1 MSFGVI
7 EVNIDVKKIISG
19 RAAVMVMVIVL
30 VILALVLGASYL
42 LLTMS
47 RESTD
52 DAFIQGHIVSVSAK
66 VDGHITKV
74 YVQDNQWVEKGD
86 LLAELDPRDF
96 QVAVDLAHAALSA
109 AQAIAEQSRAQVSI
123 ASVEAA
129 RAEKD
134 YNRYRQ
140 LFEASGGVT
149 QQQVD
154 NVAAAAQSA
163 AAQLEAAN
171 KQVVAAQAKAA
182 EAKAAFDKAQLNLS
196 YTRIYVPQSGRVTN
210 KALEEGEYIRVGQSL
225 MMIVPREVWVVA
237 NFKET
242 QLKYMKP
249 GQPVKIKVDAYPQKD
264 FRGHIDSIQAGTGA
278 IFSLLPPENAT
289 GNYVKVVQRVPVK
302 IVFDEDPNEIK
313 MLSPGMSVV
322 PDVKIK

>member
-1 MSFGVI
+1 M
-7 EVNIDVKKIISG
+7 DVKKIPGG
-19 RAAVMVMVIVL
+19 RLTVMVSLIVPAIL
-30 VILALVLGASYL
+30 VLVLGSSYL
-42 LLTMS
+42 RFAMS

-66 VDGHITKV
+66 VDGHITRV

-86 LLAELDPRDF
+86 LIAELDPRDF
-96 QVAVDLAHAALSA
+96 QVSLDLASAALSA
-109 AQAIAEQSRAQVSI
+109 AQAIAEQSIAQVGI
-123 ASVEAA
+123 ALVEAA

-140 LFEASGGVT
+140 LFDANGGVT

-154 NVAAAAQSA
+154 NAAAAAQSA

-171 KQVVAAQAKAA
+171 KQVAAVQAKSS
-182 EAKAAFDKAQLNLS
+182 EAKAAFEQAQLNLS
-196 YTRIYVPQSGRVTN
+196 YTKICAPQSGRVTN

-242 QLKYMKP
+242 QLKYMNP
-249 GQPVKIKVDAYPQKD
+249 GQPVKIKVDAYPQKA
-264 FRGHIDSIQAGTGA
+264 FKGHIDSIQAGTGA

-289 GNYVKVVQRVPVK
+289 GNFVKVVQRVPVK

-322 PDVKIK
+322 PEVKIK

>member
-1 MSFGVI
+1 M
-7 EVNIDVKKIISG
+7 DLKKIPGG
-19 RAAVMVMVIVL
+19 RLTVMVSLIAMA
-30 VILALVLGASYL
+30 ILALVFGSSYL
-42 LLTMS
+42 RFAMS

-66 VDGHITKV
+66 VDGHTTKV
-74 YVQDNQWVEKGD
+74 CVQDNQWVEKGD

-96 QVAVDLAHAALSA
+96 QVSLDLASASLSA
-109 AQAIAEQSRAQVSI
+109 AQASAEQSRAQVSI

-140 LFEASGGVT
+140 LFEAGGGVT

-154 NVAAAAQSA
+154 NAAAAAQSA

-171 KQVVAAQAKAA
+171 KQVIAAQAKSS
-182 EAKAAFDKAQLNLS
+182 EAKAAFEQAQLNLS
-196 YTRIYVPQSGRVTN
+196 YTRIYAPQSGRVTN
-210 KALEEGEYIRVGQSL
+210 KALEEGEYIRVGQPL
-225 MMIVPREVWVVA
+225 MTIVPPEVWVVA

-249 GQPVKIKVDAYPQKD
+249 GQPVKIKVDAYSQKI
-264 FRGHIDSIQAGTGA
+264 FKGHIDSIQAGTGA

-322 PDVKIK
+322 PEVKVK

>member
-1 MSFGVI
+1 M
-7 EVNIDVKKIISG
+7 DVKKIPGG
-19 RAAVMVMVIVL
+19 RLTVTATVIVL
-30 VILALVLGASYL
+30 TILVLVLGSSYL
-42 LLTMS
+42 RFAMS

-52 DAFIQGHIVSVSAK
+52 DAFIQGHIVSVSAR

-109 AQAIAEQSRAQVSI
+109 AQAIAEQSLAQVSI
-123 ASVEAA
+123 ASVEAS

-171 KQVVAAQAKAA
+171 KQVIAAQAKAA
-182 EAKAAFDKAQLNLS
+182 EAKAAFEQAQLNLS
-196 YTRIYVPQSGRVTN
+196 YTRIYSPQSGWVTN
-210 KALEEGEYIRVGQSL
+210 KALEEGEYIRVGQPL

-249 GQPVKIKVDAYPQKD
+249 GQLVKIKVDAYPQKD

-302 IVFDEDPNEIK
+302 IVFDEDPNETK

-322 PDVKIK
+322 PDVKVK

>member
-1 MSFGVI
+1 MNADGKRMRNS
-7 EVNIDVKKIISG
+7 
-19 RAAVMVMVIVL
+19 RPMVTTGAIVL
-30 VILALVLGASYL
+30 AVLGLVWGVVYL
-42 LLTMS
+42 SRSMS
-47 RESTD
+47 EESTD
-52 DAFIQGHIVSVSAK
+52 DAFVTGHIVSVSAR
-66 VDGHITKV
+66 VDGHVEKV
-74 YVQDNQWVEKGD
+74 HVNDNQSVEQGD
-86 LLAELDPRDF
+86 LLAEIDTRDYK
-96 QVAVDLAHAALSA
+96 VSLDLASAAMSA
-109 AQAIAEQSRAQVSI
+109 AQASAEQSRAQVGI

-140 LFEASGGVT
+140 LFEANGGVT

-154 NVAAAAQSA
+154 NMSAAAQSA

-171 KQVVAAQAKAA
+171 KQVVAAQAKAS
-182 EAKAAFDKAQLNLS
+182 EAKSAFDQAQLNLS
-196 YTRIYVPQSGRVTN
+196 YTRIYTPQSGRVTN
-210 KALEEGEYIRVGQSL
+210 KALEAGEYIRVGQPL

-242 QLKYMKP
+242 QLKYMNPDQKV
-249 GQPVKIKVDAYPQKD
+249 QIKVDAYPQKI
-264 FRGHIDSIQAGTGA
+264 FKGHIDSIQAGTGA

-302 IVFDEDPNEIK
+302 IVFDEDPNETK

-322 PDVKIK
+322 PKVKVK

>member
-1 MSFGVI
+1 M
-7 EVNIDVKKIISG
+7 DVKKIPGG
-19 RAAVMVMVIVL
+19 RLTVTAAVIVL
-30 VILALVLGASYL
+30 AILALVFGSSYL
-42 LLTMS
+42 RFAMS

-66 VDGHITKV
+66 VDGHTTKV

-96 QVAVDLAHAALSA
+96 QVSLDLVSASLSA
-109 AQAIAEQSRAQVSI
+109 AQAIAEQSRAQVGI

-154 NVAAAAQSA
+154 NAAAAAQSA

-171 KQVVAAQAKAA
+171 KQVIAAQAKAS
-182 EAKAAFDKAQLNLS
+182 EAKAAFEQAQLNLS
-196 YTRIYVPQSGRVTN
+196 YTRIYAPQSGRVTN
-210 KALEEGEYIRVGQSL
+210 KALEEGEYIRVGQPL

-249 GQPVKIKVDAYPQKD
+249 GQLVKIKVDAYPQKD

-302 IVFDEDPNEIK
+302 IVFDEDPNETK

-322 PDVKIK
+322 PDVKVK

>member
-1 MSFGVI
+1 MNITKIPRGRLKVKVI
-7 EVNIDVKKIISG
+7 I
-19 RAAVMVMVIVL
+19 IVL
-30 VILALVLGASYL
+30 TIPLVLGLSYL
-42 LLTMS
+42 RYAMS
-47 RESTD
+47 HESTD
-52 DAFIQGHIVSVSAK
+52 DAFVTGHIVSVSAR
-66 VDGHITKV
+66 VDGHVEKV
-74 YVQDNQWVEKGD
+74 YVNDNQSVEQGD
-86 LLAELDPRDF
+86 LLAEIDTRDYK
-96 QVAVDLAHAALSA
+96 VSLDLASAAMSA
-109 AQAIAEQSRAQVSI
+109 AQASAEQNRAQVGI

-140 LFEASGGVT
+140 LFEANGGVT

-154 NVAAAAQSA
+154 NAAAAAQSA

-171 KQVVAAQAKAA
+171 KQVVAAQAKAS
-182 EAKAAFDKAQLNLS
+182 EAKSAFDRAQLNLS
-196 YTRIYVPQSGRVTN
+196 YTRIYTPQSGRVTN
-210 KALEEGEYIRVGQSL
+210 KALEAGEYIRVGQPL

-249 GQPVKIKVDAYPQKD
+249 GQKVQIKVDAYPQKI
-264 FRGHIDSIQAGTGA
+264 FKGHIDSIQAGTGA

-289 GNYVKVVQRVPVK
+289 GNYVKIVQRVPVK
-302 IVFDEDPNEIK
+302 IVFDEDPNNTR

-322 PDVKIK
+322 PVVKVK

>member
-1 MSFGVI
+1 
-7 EVNIDVKKIISG
+7 
-19 RAAVMVMVIVL
+19 
-30 VILALVLGASYL
+30 
-42 LLTMS
+42 
-47 RESTD
+47 
-52 DAFIQGHIVSVSAK
+52 
-66 VDGHITKV
+66 V

-96 QVAVDLAHAALSA
+96 QVSLDLASASLSA
-109 AQAIAEQSRAQVSI
+109 AQASVEQSRAQVGI

-134 YNRYRQ
+134 YSRYRQ
-140 LFEASGGVT
+140 LFEAGGGVT

-154 NVAAAAQSA
+154 NAAAAAQSA

-171 KQVVAAQAKAA
+171 KQVVAAQAKAS
-182 EAKAAFDKAQLNLS
+182 EAKSAFDRAQLNVS
-196 YTRIYVPQSGRVTN
+196 YTRVCVPQSGRVTN
-210 KALEEGEYIRVGQSL
+210 KALEEGEYIRVGQPL
-225 MMIVPREVWVVA
+225 MTIVPPEVWVVA

-249 GQPVKIKVDAYPQKD
+249 GQPVKIKVDAYPQKN
-264 FRGHIDSIQAGTGA
+264 FKGHIDSIQAGTGA

-322 PDVKIK
+322 PEVKIK

>member
-1 MSFGVI
+1 M
-7 EVNIDVKKIISG
+7 DVKKIPGG
-19 RAAVMVMVIVL
+19 RLTVMVSLIVL
-30 VILALVLGASYL
+30 AILALVLGSSYL
-42 LLTMS
+42 LFAMS

-52 DAFIQGHIVSVSAK
+52 DAFIQGHIVSASAR
-66 VDGHITKV
+66 VDGHITRV

-86 LLAELDPRDF
+86 LLAELDERDF
-96 QVAVDLAHAALSA
+96 QVSVDLASAAMSA
-109 AQAIAEQSRAQVSI
+109 AQASAEQSRAQVGI
-123 ASVEAA
+123 ASVEAK

-140 LFEASGGVT
+140 LFEAGGGVT

-154 NVAAAAQSA
+154 NAAAAAQSA
-163 AAQLEAAN
+163 AAQFEAAN
-171 KQVVAAQAKAA
+171 KQVAAALAKAA
-182 EAKAAFDKAQLNLS
+182 EAKAALDQAQLNLS
-196 YTRIYVPQSGRVTN
+196 YTRICAPQSGRVTN
-210 KALEEGEYIRVGQSL
+210 KALEEGEYIRIGQSL

-242 QLKYMKP
+242 QLKHVKP
-249 GQPVKIKVDAYPQKD
+249 GQKVQIKVDAYPQKI

-289 GNYVKVVQRVPVK
+289 GNYVKIVQRVPVK
-302 IVFDEDPNEIK
+302 IVFDEDPNVTK

-322 PDVKIK
+322 PEVKVK